1 MTYYFT
7 SLFKKSDVRITQGY
21 STTHKALD
29 LSRGVVKQPIYS
41 PNKLGSGTVTKIGTS
56 YTSGGV
62 LYKNTLIVGIKYDN
76 GIYIEMYHGEVGD
89 KVVSLNQ
96 RVVVGQQIY
105 RTGNT
110 GKSFGDHLHILMK
123 NSSGIYMN
131 PFDLLINDNIP
142 NPAFKVGDKVIY
154 TGIQNIRIGAGD
166 KFKISR
172 ATTIGEIATIKDGP
186 RTSQNKQF
194 NLGENDSYTWWD
206 MTFSNGSG
214 WVADVNKFKRYI
226 EPVISEPI
234 PPVESPDTPNCE
246 EYIKKVFLLSEEND
260 TLKIKARDLEK
271 ELADAKEQIR
281 IDGTIMEFHEQVK
294 EEDDNKIKLL
304 EERATFLESTM
315 AIRDAELKETE
326 NDLIKTKEERDRFEK
341 QYIEVVTE
349 LNELKKGRDDWINR
363 LADMLHKLF
372 GMK

>member
-1 MTYYFT
+1 MATYYFT

-29 LSRGVVKQPIYS
+29 LSRGIVKQPIYS
-41 PNKLGSGTVTKIGTS
+41 PNKLGSGTVTKVATS

-76 GIYIEMYHGEVGD
+76 GIYIEMYHGEIGD

-131 PFDLLINDNIP
+131 PFDLLMNDNVP
-142 NPAFKVGDKVIY
+142 NPAFKIGDKVIY
-154 TGIQNIRIGAGD
+154 TGIQNIRKGAGD
-166 KFKISR
+166 KFGVSR
-172 ATTIGEIATIKDGP
+172 ATQVGEIATIKDGP
-186 RTSQNKQF
+186 RTSQNKQY

-206 MTFSNGSG
+206 MTFSNGTG
-214 WVADVNKFKRYI
+214 WVADVNKFKKYVAPVTPPVTPPQEPTPEPPTTSPCDEYI
-226 EPVISEPI
+226 E
-234 PPVESPDTPNCE
+234 
-246 EYIKKVFLLSEEND
+246 KVKL
-260 TLKIKARDLEK
+260 LEK
-271 ELADAKEQIR
+271 EIEGLKSSLETSQGA
-281 IDGTIMEFHEQVK
+281 
-294 EEDDNKIKLL
+294 NKIQQERLDFL
-304 EERATFLESTM
+304 EETLV
-315 AIRDAELKETE
+315 IREAELDEALKD
-326 NDLIKTKEERDRFEK
+326 NARLVEERDRYRT
-341 QYIEVVTE
+341 QYQEVVTE
-349 LNELKKGRDDWINR
+349 LNELKEGRDTWIQR
-363 LADMLHKLF
+363 MADILHKLF